1 MTGKIVKV
9 SGPLIVAENLAAG
22 GYNSVAFDIKR
33 ADGTIGYRSALATV
47 NAYSAAA
54 YEAADLRSSAAQL
67 AQQDILTVGV
77 VCCYQDD
84 LIPRRDRALALLDRN
99 GVPLEDSQGRTY
111 LNPQSETVYKYLK
124 DIISEARD
132 MGVSIFLLRG
142 TETPSEGSGSTDRFD
157 ELCRRLYTD
166 LGTDIK
172 LLRPIDV
179 QVSSSLASRLAGEED
194 EEKDGE
200 DSQSSYQGGEPTGA
214 AAELLELFFAHGM
227 DIGARNIPDDADN
240 IHPLWDLAF
249 ADTESGLNILATLL
263 EHGLDCRSAEILVE
277 HILTDLKLCR
287 VYDDDDKW
295 WRGCGCCSL
304 KMVMLAASYP
314 NILENSG
321 YIADCISLAQNDA
334 ARLIGFRDWNRFIYQ
349 IDLSTSCHA
358 PHDLYGATVRIRKKG
373 TGEVVWTM
381 VI

>member
-1 MTGKIVKV
+1 MDTTQ
-9 SGPLIVAENLAAG
+9 
-22 GYNSVAFDIKR
+22 FDLN
-33 ADGTIGYRSALATV
+33 DALL
-47 NAYSAAA
+47 
-54 YEAADLRSSAAQL
+54 EAAKR
-67 AQQDILTVGV
+67 
-77 VCCYQDD
+77 CD
-84 LIPRRDRALALLDRN
+84 LIE
-99 GVPLEDSQGRTY
+99 VE
-111 LNPQSETVYKYLK
+111 E
-124 DIISEARD
+124 
-132 MGVSIFLLRG
+132 LLRQG
-142 TETPSEGSGSTDRFD
+142 ADPLGSSDAADPGESVLGELFCFSMDD
-157 ELCRRLYTD
+157 EA
-166 LGTDIK
+166 I
-172 LLRPIDV
+172 
-179 QVSSSLASRLAGEED
+179 
-194 EEKDGE
+194 
-200 DSQSSYQGGEPTGA
+200 A
-214 AAELLELFFAHGM
+214 ATMPELLELFFAHGM

-349 IDLSTSCHA
+349 IDLSTSCHT

>member
-1 MTGKIVKV
+1 MKKRKRFYKNIKRGGSWTEEETGRPIDFADKYIAEEGVYSDKFDYMRPKVKKKRRRKAQARTLFKRLGIAALCLAV
-9 SGPLIVAENLAAG
+9 MGVGYTAMDVYMIRNSMPNLASAAAEQGGVMNEMRIDLHGAYEDSISLDGSVILESVAESLAAG

-142 TETPSEGSGSTDRFD
+142 TETPSEGGEYTEHFD
-157 ELCRRLYTD
+157 ELCRRLYAD

-194 EEKDGE
+194 EEKDEE

-214 AAELLELFFAHGM
+214 AAELLELFDGELSNDSIYVVHS
-227 DIGARNIPDDADN
+227 
-240 IHPLWDLAF
+240 
-249 ADTESGLNILATLL
+249 ESGA
-263 EHGLDCRSAEILVE
+263 
-277 HILTDLKLCR
+277 
-287 VYDDDDKW
+287 DKI
-295 WRGCGCCSL
+295 
-304 KMVMLAASYP
+304 KQ
-314 NILENSG
+314 ILEEG
-321 YIADCISLAQNDA
+321 
-334 ARLIGFRDWNRFIYQ
+334 
-349 IDLSTSCHA
+349 
-358 PHDLYGATVRIRKKG
+358 G
-373 TGEVVWTM
+373 TGAFILDAEQL
-381 VI
+381 